1 MSFAC
6 EHIDALAE
14 MINIGIGRGA
24 SVLNTMLRSHIRLQ
38 VPYVR
43 VVSHTGL
50 RDEIRALGRSKL
62 ATVVLP
68 FRGDFSG
75 TAELVFPAES
85 ASKLVT
91 AVTGDIQEDLDFDS
105 VQAGT
110 LCEVGNIVLN
120 GVMGSIS
127 NLLQTPFSYVVPSYT
142 EAHIDSLMAARNS
155 EPGSA
160 VLLARTRFTIEELEV
175 EGDIVLFLGV
185 GSLDRLLAAIDA
197 FSADVGNAK

>member
-1 MSFAC
+1 MSFTRD
-6 EHIDALAE
+6 HIDALSE
-14 MINIGIGRGA
+14 LINIGIGRGA
-24 SVLNTMLRSHIRLQ
+24 SVLNTMIRSHIRLQ
-38 VPYVR
+38 VPYVK
-43 VVSHTGL
+43 VLSQTGFK
-50 RDEIRALGRSKL
+50 DEMQSLGKSKL
-62 ATVVLP
+62 ASVVLP

-91 AVTGDIQEDLDFDS
+91 AVSGESREDLDFDS
-105 VQAGT
+105 LRAGA

-142 EAHIDSLMAARNS
+142 EADINGLMATRDSNPDS
-155 EPGSA
+155 T
-160 VLLARTRFTIEELEV
+160 VLLARTRFSIEELEV

-197 FSADVGNAK
+197 FSADMGYAK

>member
-1 MSFAC
+1 MSFTRD
-6 EHIDALAE
+6 HIDALAE
-14 MINIGIGRGA
+14 LINIGIGRGA

-38 VPYVR
+38 VPFVKVLSR
-43 VVSHTGL
+43 AGFK
-50 RDEIRALGRSKL
+50 DEMQSLGKSRL
-62 ATVVLP
+62 ASVVLP

-91 AVTGDIQEDLDFDS
+91 AVSGENREDLDLDS
-105 VQAGT
+105 LRAGT

-142 EAHIDSLMAARNS
+142 ETDIDGLMATRSSNPDS
-155 EPGSA
+155 T
-160 VLLARTRFTIEELEV
+160 VLLARTRFNIEELEV

-185 GSLDRLLAAIDA
+185 GSLDRLLAAIDT
-197 FSADVGNAK
+197 FSADMGYAK